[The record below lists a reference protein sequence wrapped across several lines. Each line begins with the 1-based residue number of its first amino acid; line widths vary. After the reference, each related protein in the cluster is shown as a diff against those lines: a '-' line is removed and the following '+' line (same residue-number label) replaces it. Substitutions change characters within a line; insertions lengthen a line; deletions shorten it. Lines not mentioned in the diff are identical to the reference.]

1 MRQYL
6 IRIHGIRVLFRWSSR
21 KERIWIEPDHADLM
35 AADMQD
41 VAAFF
46 VRIGE
51 FCESWREKHPGWKV
65 ADIALGEDDQE

>member
-6 IRIHGIRVLFRWSSR
+6 IRIHGIRVLFRWSCR
-21 KERIWIEPDHADLM
+21 KKRIWIEPDHADLM
-35 AADMQD
+35 AADMED

-51 FCESWREKHPGWKV
+51 FSQDWRERHPSWKV
-65 ADIALGEDDQE
+65 ADIALDEDDE